1 MEQQKVDMFLMSYA
15 KYFDGFQLVAVRD
28 QLLKM
33 DDSKMILLQSANLKD
48 PTTMLIIS
56 LVGGTLG
63 VDRFMVGDTG
73 LGVLKLITCGGIGIW
88 AIVDWFLIMGRARE
102 VNIERLQR
110 IMY

>member
-15 KYFDGFQLVAVRD
+15 KYFDGFQLAAIRD
-28 QLLKM
+28 HLLKM
-33 DDSKMILLQSANLKD
+33 DDSKMILLQSASLKD

-73 LGVLKLITCGGIGIW
+73 LGVLKLLTCGGLGIW

-102 VNIERLQR
+102 VNMEKLQR